1 MRILLINSVCGVTST
16 GRICSDLAKAY
27 LENGHEVTI
36 AYGRVDKG
44 MPEECAKYSKR
55 IGMDFDVKLHG
66 LQTRFFDRHGFGSR
80 RATEQF
86 LKWVDEYKP
95 DVIHLHNLHGY
106 YIHVELL
113 FQYLKEKAIPV
124 VWTLHD
130 CWAMTGHCT
139 HFNAFGCE
147 KWKTQCTHCPLKQA
161 YPSSK
166 LFDRSE
172 KNYLEKRSAFTSVK
186 NMVIATPSA
195 WLKSI
200 VKQSFLQDYDVQ
212 VVNNG
217 IDTAV
222 FKPTLSELRKQYGL
236 ERKKIALGVANGW
249 GPHKGLKYLQQ
260 MALDL
265 PDEWKVVA
273 VGLSDEQLT
282 QLPDGMLGIKRTN
295 SPQELAA
302 WYTTADVF
310 VNPTLEDTYPTTN
323 LEAQACGTPVV
334 SFDSDG
340 AAETVAPGAGAV
352 VPRMNYSR
360 LVDRVIQEAAHKA
373 RFVIPPIKDKRGL
386 SGDYERLYRS
396 ILADKE
402 RCS

>member
-1 MRILLINSVCGVTST
+1 MRILLVNSVCGVTST

-27 LENGHEVTI
+27 LQNGHEAIV

-44 MPEECAKYSKR
+44 MPEECAAYSKR
-55 IGMDFDVKLHG
+55 IGTDFDVKLHG
-66 LQTRFFDRHGFGSR
+66 FQTRFFDRHGLGSR
-80 RATEQF
+80 KATEQF
-86 LKWVDEYKP
+86 LKWVDEYQP

-106 YIHVELL
+106 YINVELL
-113 FQYLKEKAIPV
+113 FRYIKERGIPT

-130 CWAMTGHCT
+130 CWAVTGHCT

-147 KWKTQCTHCPLKQA
+147 KWKTQCAHCPLKQA

-166 LFDRSE
+166 LLDRSE
-172 KNYLEKRSAFTSVK
+172 KNYLEKRSAFTGVK
-186 NMVIATPSA
+186 SMVIATPSE

-200 VKQSFLQDYDVQ
+200 VKQSFLQYYDVQ

-217 IDTAV
+217 IDTAI

-236 ERKKIALGVANGW
+236 EGKKIALGVANGW
-249 GPHKGLKYLQQ
+249 GPHKGLKYLKQ
-260 MALDL
+260 MAMDL

-282 QLPDGMLGIKRTN
+282 QLPAGVLGIKRTN
-295 SPQELAA
+295 SPRELAA

-323 LEAQACGTPVV
+323 LEAVACGTPVV
-334 SFDSDG
+334 TFDSDG
-340 AAETVAPGAGAV
+340 AAETVMPGKG
-352 VPRMNYSR
+352 Y
-360 LVDRVIQEAAHKA
+360 VIQRLNYDELLQKTIRGADLKKDFGQVA
-373 RFVIPPIKDKRGL
+373 IKDKRDL
-386 SGDYERLYRS
+386 SSEYEAIYKRL
-396 ILADKE
+396 LG
-402 RCS
+402 

>member
-1 MRILLINSVCGVTST
+1 MVNSVCGVTST
-16 GRICSDLAKAY
+16 GRICTDLAKAY
-27 LENGHEVTI
+27 MENGHEVKI

-44 MPEECAKYSKR
+44 MPEECETYSKR
-55 IGMDFDVKLHG
+55 IGTDFDVKLHG

-80 RATEQF
+80 RATKQF
-86 LKWVDEYKP
+86 LKWVDGYKP

-106 YIHVELL
+106 YINVELL
-113 FQYLKEKAIPV
+113 FRYIKERNIPT

-147 KWKTQCTHCPLKQA
+147 KWKTQCNHCPLKKT

-166 LFDRSE
+166 FLDRSE
-172 KNYLEKRSAFTSVK
+172 KNYQEKRTAFTGVK
-186 NMVIATPSA
+186 DMIIATPSA

-217 IDTAV
+217 IDTSI
-222 FKPTLSELRKQYGL
+222 FKPTPSELRKQFGL
-236 ERKKIALGVANGW
+236 EGKKIALGVANGW
-249 GPHKGLKYLQQ
+249 GPHKGLKYLKQ
-260 MALDL
+260 MAMDL

-282 QLPDGMLGIKRTN
+282 QLPAGMLGIQRTN
-295 SPQELAA
+295 SPRELAA

-310 VNPTLEDTYPTTN
+310 VNPTLEDTYSMTN
-323 LEAQACGTPVV
+323 LEAFACGTPVV
-334 SFDSDG
+334 TFDSDG
-340 AAETVAPGAGAV
+340 AAETIVSGAGTA
-352 VPRMNYSR
+352 VPRMDYSR
-360 LVDRVIQEAAHKA
+360 FMDVVIQEANRKSH
-373 RFVIPPIKDKRGL
+373 FVIPPIKDKRSL
-386 SGDYERLYRS
+386 SEDYERLYRRV
-396 ILADKE
+396 LADRE
-402 RCS
+402 

>member
-1 MRILLINSVCGVTST
+1 MRILLVNTVCGVTST
-16 GRICSDLAKAY
+16 GRICTDLAKAY
-27 LENGHEVTI
+27 LENGHEVKV

-44 MPEECAKYSKR
+44 MPEECEAYSKR
-55 IGMDFDVKLHG
+55 IGTDFDVKLHG
-66 LQTRFFDRHGFGSR
+66 FQTRFFDRHGFGSR
-80 RATEQF
+80 KATEQF
-86 LKWVDEYKP
+86 LEWVDEYKP
-95 DVIHLHNLHGY
+95 DVVHLHNLHGY
-106 YIHVELL
+106 YINIELL
-113 FQYLKEKAIPV
+113 FRYIKERNIPT

-147 KWKTQCTHCPLKQA
+147 KWKTQCNHCPLKKT

-166 LFDRSE
+166 FLDRSE
-172 KNYLEKRSAFTSVK
+172 KNYQEKRTAFTGVK
-186 NMVIATPSA
+186 DMIIATPSA

-217 IDTAV
+217 IDTSI
-222 FKPTLSELRKQYGL
+222 FKPTPSELRKQYGL
-236 ERKKIALGVANGW
+236 EGKKIALGVANGW
-249 GPHKGLKYLQQ
+249 GPHKGLKYLKQ
-260 MALDL
+260 MAMDL

-340 AAETVAPGAGAV
+340 AAETVLQEKGFVVERKNYEMLIQKTIEGADMKKDFGCPA
-352 VPRMNYSR
+352 
-360 LVDRVIQEAAHKA
+360 
-373 RFVIPPIKDKRGL
+373 IKDKGSL
-386 SGDYERLYRS
+386 GEDYEAVFKRLLERRE
-396 ILADKE
+396 KE
-402 RCS
+402 I